1 MTQASPNRT
10 RLTDGDVQDRKPES
24 WWGDDGKLFRIFEF
38 GSYLAGVAFAV
49 RVAELAEAQDHHPD
63 ITITYKKVKVNF
75 YTHDAGGVTEF
86 DLRGAEAVNGLFALP
101 PETEDAQTVPQHDL
115 NAGGT

>member
-1 MTQASPNRT
+1 MTHNTPSRI
-10 RLTDGDVQDRKPES
+10 RLTDGDVQDRKPAL

-38 GSYLAGVAFAV
+38 GSYMRGVAFAV

-63 ITITYKKVKVNF
+63 ITINYKKVKVNY

-86 DLRGAEAVNGLFALP
+86 DLRGAEAVNGLFASP
-101 PETEDAQTVPQHDL
+101 SEPEDAQAAQPDP
-115 NAGGT
+115 NAGES